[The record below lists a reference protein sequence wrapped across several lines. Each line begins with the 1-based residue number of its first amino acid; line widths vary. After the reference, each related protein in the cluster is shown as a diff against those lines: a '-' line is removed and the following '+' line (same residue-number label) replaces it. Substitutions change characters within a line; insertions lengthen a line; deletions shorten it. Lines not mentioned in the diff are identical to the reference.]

1 MKTEYHKFIV
11 KADSSSPGVPKNL
24 PPHHQKHA
32 QSSDLEE
39 QMCLKKSLL
48 EKSICEQ
55 SYQHPTFLKKQNKP
69 HFESPPRNAILFGPL
84 KKNTAILS
92 DIN

>member
-24 PPHHQKHA
+24 PPQHQKHA

-69 HFESPPRNAILFGPL
+69 HFESGKKRNTFWTI
-84 KKNTAILS
+84 KKNTAIYS
-92 DIN
+92 